1 MFRVI
6 TFRRMSEKIGNL
18 VTLPRGLSVTPAEW
32 GIKMKTP
39 ETEFPDK
46 NVFIALA

>member
-1 MFRVI
+1 
-6 TFRRMSEKIGNL
+6 MSEKIGNL
-18 VTLPRGLSVTPAEW
+18 VTLPRGLSATSAEW

-46 NVFIALA
+46 NVLIALG